1 MDPNKVGNAAKDQIK
16 LTIVTTR
23 KIENTG
29 NKLNSQ

>member
-1 MDPNKVGNAAKDQIK
+1 MDPNKVGNAAKDPIK
-16 LTIVTTR
+16 LTIVATG